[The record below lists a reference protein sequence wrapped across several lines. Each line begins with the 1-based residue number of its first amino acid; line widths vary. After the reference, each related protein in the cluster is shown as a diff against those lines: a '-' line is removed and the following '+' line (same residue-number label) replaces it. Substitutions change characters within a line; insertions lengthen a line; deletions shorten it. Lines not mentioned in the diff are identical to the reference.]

1 MHSMIKDELIQRLK
15 DLDEEASLL
24 FDRNVERFHLIIVG
38 GGALV
43 LMDVIPRGTHDID
56 VIDASHNL
64 QSIMEK
70 YDINTRVQTFINN
83 FPYNYEDRI
92 RRLDIDGKIID
103 FFTASLEDI
112 VIAKLYSHRD
122 TDYMDIISPDVV
134 NQLDWDLLRRLATA
148 DDEARSSTLNERGY
162 QEFLN
167 SFYDYERRFRPCK
180 D

>member
-1 MHSMIKDELIQRLK
+1 MQSMIRDELIQRLK

-24 FDRNVERFHLIIVG
+24 FDNVERLHLIIVG

-43 LMDVIPRGTHDID
+43 LMEVIPRGTHDID
-56 VIDASHNL
+56 VIDASSFL
-64 QSIMEK
+64 QGIMEK

-122 TDYMDIISPDVV
+122 IDYMDITSPDVV

-148 DDEARSSTLNERGY
+148 DDEARSSALNEYRY
-162 QEFLN
+162 KEFLD

>member
-1 MHSMIKDELIQRLK
+1 MRPMQREELIQRLK
-15 DLDEEASLL
+15 DLDEEANLL
-24 FDRNVERFHLIIVG
+24 FDHIERLHLIIVG

-56 VIDASHNL
+56 AIDASRDLHGL
-64 QSIMEK
+64 MEK

-122 TDYMDIISPDVV
+122 TDRMDITSPEVID
-134 NQLDWDLLRRLATA
+134 QLDWDLLHHLATA
-148 DDEARSSTLNERGY
+148 DDEARSSALNERSY
-162 QEFLN
+162 KEFLDG
-167 SFYDYERRFRPCK
+167 FCDYERRFRHCK

>member
-1 MHSMIKDELIQRLK
+1 MRSMMRDELIQRLK

-24 FDRNVERFHLIIVG
+24 FDNVERLHLIIVG

-43 LMDVIPRGTHDID
+43 LMEVIPRGTHDID
-56 VIDASHNL
+56 VIDASRSL
-64 QSIMEK
+64 QGIMEK
-70 YDINTRVQTFINN
+70 YDINSRVQTFINN

-122 TDYMDIISPDVV
+122 TDHMDITSPDVV
-134 NQLDWDLLRRLATA
+134 NLLDWDLLHRLATA
-148 DDEARSSTLNERGY
+148 DDEAKSSALNERSY
-162 QEFLN
+162 KEFLD
-167 SFYDYERRFRPCK
+167 SFYDYERRFRPCR